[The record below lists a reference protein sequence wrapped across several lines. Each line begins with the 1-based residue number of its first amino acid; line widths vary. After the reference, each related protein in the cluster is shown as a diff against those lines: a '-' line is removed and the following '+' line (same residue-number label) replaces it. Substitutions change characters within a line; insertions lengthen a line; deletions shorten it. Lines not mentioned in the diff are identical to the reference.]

1 MTVPS
6 GVVRLRVMSRAPT
19 GLRGGSPH
27 RVAPALHAG
36 AIRPFVPFLALRV
49 LVCATVHHDG
59 TATSLSVIG
68 PREGPG
74 QAFGSHS
81 RRGRTRHPAFSSAS
95 RTVRTIFWAPGVSP

>member
-36 AIRPFVPFLALRV
+36 AIRPFVPFLALSLGR
-49 LVCATVHHDG
+49 VHHDG
-59 TATSLSVIG
+59 AATSLSVIG